1 MLLLLMVPLFLLLAL
16 TYLSHFAYLAQQ
28 VLLICVL
35 LPYVLFSLVVVV
47 VLLVAFVLL
56 WFGCGHYCCSCWSY
70 CCLQYLQ
77 LFLFFVM
84 FYYGPIPK
92 ILIMLLPQLLPSRM
106 SFFMWPD
113 LVAAP
118 CLTLHPFPKDRGSDK
133 TPRVGINGA
142 VDTGA
147 TGATGAPCFV
157 SPHGRPKELAP

>member
-47 VLLVAFVLL
+47 VVLLVAFVLL
-56 WFGCGHYCCSCWSY
+56 WFGCGHCCCSCWSY

-113 LVAAP
+113 LVAGP

-133 TPRVGINGA
+133 TPRGGINGA
-142 VDTGA
+142 VD